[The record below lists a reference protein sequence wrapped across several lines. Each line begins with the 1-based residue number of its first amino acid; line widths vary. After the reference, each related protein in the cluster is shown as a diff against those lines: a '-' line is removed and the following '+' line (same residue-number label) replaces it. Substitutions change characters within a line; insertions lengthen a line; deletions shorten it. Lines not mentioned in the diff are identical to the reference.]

1 VYGGPDWLWILPRLV
16 LLTSLVAVIVSPLA
30 VAVWARGRTRAVL
43 LGLVAVSG
51 LTPAAG
57 LATLAWL
64 ALNFSGKASES
75 APAWADSFIG
85 PTLLVT
91 AAAMLASNAAAF
103 WTLRRALHAGPDV
116 PERVFRFHL
125 VPYAAQATFAALFLV
140 QEWVLGSFGPA
151 DLRPYV
157 SSLSGVATL
166 LCAEVVFLAVMAA
179 PVGVLWALRRRDRVQ
194 PAAITAAA
202 RKDAP

>member
-16 LLTSLVAVIVSPLA
+16 LLTSLVAVIGSPLA

-57 LATLAWL
+57 LATLTWL

-85 PTLLVT
+85 PTVLVT
-91 AAAMLASNAAAF
+91 AAAMVVSNAVAF
-103 WTLRRALHAGPDV
+103 WTLRRAVAAGSDV

-125 VPYAAQATFAALFLV
+125 VPYAAQATFSALFLL
-140 QEWVLGSFGPA
+140 QESVLGSFGPA

-202 RKDAP
+202 RKDAQ